1 MDNRI
6 NEIRRKI
13 SVLRADM
20 MEVEAAIR
28 GQIKQDL
35 DCAESAARLFAMRQE
50 VVAWIG
56 DWKAAGGGERLPTVQ
71 ERLKEN
77 HRSPEKNKPE
87 KNKHEKNNK
96 SEKLRVVARR

>member
-20 MEVEAAIR
+20 MEMEAAIR
-28 GQIKQDL
+28 GQIKHDL
-35 DCAESAARLFAMRQE
+35 DCTESATRLLAIRQE
-50 VVAWIG
+50 VVALIG

-77 HRSPEKNKPE
+77 HRSPEK
-87 KNKHEKNNK
+87 HQK

>member
-1 MDNRI
+1 MFYICSKKAMDNRI

-20 MEVEAAIR
+20 MEIEAAIR
-28 GQIKQDL
+28 GQIKHDL
-35 DCAESAARLFAMRQE
+35 DCAESATRLLAMRQE
-50 VVAWIG
+50 LAALIF
-56 DWKAAGGGERLPTVQ
+56 DWKAAGGSDRLPTVQ

-77 HRSPEKNKPE
+77 HRSPEKNQ
-87 KNKHEKNNK
+87 K